1 MNIRLI
7 YCIIFMNK
15 KSKQRK
21 PGGKTDFL
29 LSFCRLKVEDV
40 IMASFAMIKEL
51 AEKKDKNGNG
61 YLDMTVI
68 GSDKKEYP
76 AKVWRFEN
84 NGQFEDGDVVEIEY
98 TLDNY
103 KGKAQ
108 LNISSMKKAP
118 QEMIKEFVPAA
129 EYNGKT
135 VFSMLLDKVNH
146 FSDENLKKIVSHIM
160 LKNREKL
167 EVYPAAYRLHHAIVG
182 GLMLHTASIVEMA
195 EKLCQIYPN
204 INRELLLSGAILH
217 DVAKTFEME
226 TGKTGLCSGYTVGG
240 ELIGHLVKGAMYIE
254 DTARELGIEDEKTV
268 LLEHMVLSHHGVPEY
283 GSPVRPMF
291 LEAEI
296 LSVLDSLD
304 ATIFEIN
311 NATNKI
317 EPGKFTERQWALDN
331 RKLFNHGLSS
341 TEHKVNLGE

>member
-1 MNIRLI
+1 
-7 YCIIFMNK
+7 
-15 KSKQRK
+15 
-21 PGGKTDFL
+21 
-29 LSFCRLKVEDV
+29 
-40 IMASFAMIKEL
+40 MASFALIKEL
-51 AEKKDKNGNG
+51 SEKKDKNGNG
-61 YLDMTVI
+61 FLDLIII

-76 AKVWRFEN
+76 AKIWRFDN
-84 NGQFEDGDVVEIEY
+84 NGQFEANDVIEIDY
-98 TLDNY
+98 TVDNY
-103 KGKAQ
+103 KGKTQ
-108 LNISSMKKAP
+108 LNITTIKKAP
-118 QEMIKEFVPAA
+118 DEMISSFVPSS
-129 EYNGKT
+129 EYDGKA
-135 VFSMLLDKVNH
+135 VFSMLLAKVNN
-146 FSDENLKKIVSHIM
+146 FADEVLKSIVSKI
-160 LKNREKL
+160 LLDNREAL

-195 EKLCQIYPN
+195 EKTCTVYPN

-217 DVAKTFEME
+217 DVAKTFEMS
-226 TGKTGLCSGYTVGG
+226 TAKSGLCSGYTIGG

-254 DTARELGIEDEKTV
+254 DTAKELGIEDEKVT

-296 LSVLDSLD
+296 LSTLDSLD

-317 EPGKFTERQWALDN
+317 NTGSFTERQWALDN

-341 TEHKVNLGE
+341 AEHKVNLGE

>member
-1 MNIRLI
+1 
-7 YCIIFMNK
+7 
-15 KSKQRK
+15 
-21 PGGKTDFL
+21 
-29 LSFCRLKVEDV
+29 
-40 IMASFAMIKEL
+40 MASFALIKEL
-51 AEKKDKNGNG
+51 SEKKDKNGNG
-61 YLDMTVI
+61 FLDLIII

-76 AKVWRFEN
+76 AKIWRFDN
-84 NGQFEDGDVVEIEY
+84 NGQFEANDVIEIDY
-98 TLDNY
+98 TVDNY
-103 KGKAQ
+103 KGKTQ
-108 LNISSMKKAP
+108 LNITTIKKAP
-118 QEMIKEFVPAA
+118 DEMISSFVPSS
-129 EYNGKT
+129 EHDGKA
-135 VFSMLLDKVNH
+135 VFSMLLAKVNN
-146 FSDENLKKIVSHIM
+146 FADEVLKSIVSKI
-160 LKNREKL
+160 LLDNREAL

-195 EKLCQIYPN
+195 EKTCTVYPN

-217 DVAKTFEME
+217 DVAKTFEMN
-226 TGKTGLCSGYTVGG
+226 TAKSGLCSGYTIGG

-254 DTARELGIEDEKTV
+254 DTAKELGIEDEKVT

-296 LSVLDSLD
+296 LSTLDSLD

-317 EPGKFTERQWALDN
+317 NTGSFTERQWALDN

>member
-1 MNIRLI
+1 
-7 YCIIFMNK
+7 
-15 KSKQRK
+15 
-21 PGGKTDFL
+21 
-29 LSFCRLKVEDV
+29 
-40 IMASFAMIKEL
+40 MASFALIKEL

-61 YLDMTVI
+61 FLDLIVI

-76 AKVWRFEN
+76 AKVWRFDN
-84 NGQFEDGDVVEIEY
+84 NGQFETNDVIEIDY
-98 TLDNY
+98 TVDNY
-103 KGKAQ
+103 KGKTQ
-108 LNISSMKKAP
+108 LNITTIKKAP
-118 QEMIKEFVPAA
+118 DEMISSFVPSS
-129 EYNGKT
+129 EYDGKA
-135 VFSMLLDKVNH
+135 VFSMLLAKVNN
-146 FSDENLKKIVSHIM
+146 FSDEVLKAIVSKIM
-160 LKNREKL
+160 LDNRKAL
-167 EVYPAAYRLHHAIVG
+167 EVYPAAYRLHHAIIG

-195 EKLCQIYPN
+195 EKTCTVYPN

-217 DVAKTFEME
+217 DVAKTFEMN
-226 TGKTGLCSGYTVGG
+226 TAKSGLCSGYTVGG

-254 DTARELGIEDEKTV
+254 DTAKELGIEDEKVT
-268 LLEHMVLSHHGVPEY
+268 LLEHMVLSHHGIPEY

-296 LSVLDSLD
+296 LSTLDSLD

-317 EPGKFTERQWALDN
+317 DAGAFTERQWALDN

>member
-1 MNIRLI
+1 
-7 YCIIFMNK
+7 
-15 KSKQRK
+15 
-21 PGGKTDFL
+21 
-29 LSFCRLKVEDV
+29 
-40 IMASFAMIKEL
+40 MASFAMIKEL

-76 AKVWRFEN
+76 AKIWRFEN
-84 NGQFEDGDVVEIEY
+84 NGQFEAGEVIEIEY
-98 TLDNY
+98 TVDSY
-103 KGKAQ
+103 KGKTQ
-108 LNISSMKKAP
+108 LNITMIKKAP
-118 QEMIKEFVPAA
+118 DEMIKDFVPAA
-129 EYNGKT
+129 EYDGKA
-135 VFSMLLDKVNH
+135 VFSMLLKKA
-146 FSDENLKKIVSHIM
+146 ENFNDTDFKQLVTKIM

-167 EVYPAAYRLHHAIVG
+167 EVYPAAYKLHHAIVG

-195 EKLCQIYPN
+195 EKICTVYPN
-204 INRELLLSGAILH
+204 INRELLISGAILH
-217 DVAKTFEME
+217 DAAKTFEME
-226 TGKTGLCSGYTVGG
+226 IGKTGLCSGYSIGG

-254 DTARELGIEDEKTV
+254 ETAKELDIDKEKAV
-268 LLEHMVLSHHGVPEY
+268 LLEHMILSHHGVPEY

-296 LSVLDSLD
+296 LSALDSLD

-311 NATNKI
+311 NATGKI

>member
-1 MNIRLI
+1 
-7 YCIIFMNK
+7 
-15 KSKQRK
+15 
-21 PGGKTDFL
+21 
-29 LSFCRLKVEDV
+29 
-40 IMASFAMIKEL
+40 MASFAMIKEL

-61 YLDMTVI
+61 YLDIIVI

-84 NGQFEDGDVVEIEY
+84 NGLYETGDVIEIEY
-98 TLDNY
+98 TVDNY
-103 KGKAQ
+103 KGRPQ
-108 LNISSMKKAP
+108 LNISSIKKADS
-118 QEMIKEFVPAA
+118 QLASQFVPSS
-129 EYNGKT
+129 EYDGKS
-135 VFSMLLDKVNH
+135 VFSMLLEKANN
-146 FSDENLKKIVSHIM
+146 FSDADFKKIVTHIM
-160 LKNREKL
+160 LENREKL

-195 EKLCQIYPN
+195 EKICQIYPN
-204 INRELLLSGAILH
+204 VNRELLLSGSILH

-226 TGKTGLCSGYTVGG
+226 TGKTGLCTGYSVGG

-254 DTARELGIEDEKTV
+254 DTAVKLGVDYDKAV

-296 LSVLDSLD
+296 LSALDSLD

-311 NATNKI
+311 NATGKV
-317 EPGKFTERQWALDN
+317 EAGKFTDRQWALDN
-331 RKLFNHGLSS
+331 RKLYNHGLSEF
-341 TEHKVNLGE
+341 EHKVNLGE

>member
-1 MNIRLI
+1 
-7 YCIIFMNK
+7 
-15 KSKQRK
+15 
-21 PGGKTDFL
+21 
-29 LSFCRLKVEDV
+29 
-40 IMASFAMIKEL
+40 MASFAMIKDL
-51 AEKKDKNGNG
+51 YEKKDKNGNG
-61 YLDMTVI
+61 FLDLIVV

-84 NGQFEDGDVVEIEY
+84 NGQFESGDVIEIEY

-103 KGKAQ
+103 KGKEQ
-108 LNISSMKKAP
+108 LNISTIKKAP
-118 QEMIKEFVPAA
+118 DEMIKNFVPAA
-129 EYNGKT
+129 EYDGK
-135 VFSMLLDKVNH
+135 VIFSMLLEKVNH
-146 FSDENLKKIVSHIM
+146 FRDAELKAIVTEIM
-160 LKNREKL
+160 LSNREKL
-167 EVYPAAYRLHHAIVG
+167 EVFPAAFRLHHAIVG
-182 GLMLHTASIVEMA
+182 GLMLHTGSIVEMA
-195 EKLCQIYPN
+195 EKTCTVYPN

-226 TGKTGLCSGYTVGG
+226 TSKTGLCKNYTVGG

-254 DTARELGIEDEKTV
+254 ETAKKLNIDSEKVT
-268 LLEHMVLSHHGVPEY
+268 LLEHMVLSHHGVPEF

-296 LSVLDSLD
+296 LSSLDNLD

-311 NATNKI
+311 NATNKV
-317 EPGKFTERQWALDN
+317 EPGSFTERQWALDN

>member
-1 MNIRLI
+1 
-7 YCIIFMNK
+7 
-15 KSKQRK
+15 
-21 PGGKTDFL
+21 
-29 LSFCRLKVEDV
+29 
-40 IMASFAMIKEL
+40 MASFALIKEL
-51 AEKKDKNGNG
+51 NEKKDKNGNG
-61 YLDMTVI
+61 YLDLIVI

-76 AKVWRFEN
+76 AKVWRFDN
-84 NGQFEDGDVVEIEY
+84 NGQFEQNDVVEIEY

-108 LNISSMKKAP
+108 LTITTIKKAP
-118 QEMIKEFVPAA
+118 SEMIKEFIPAS
-129 EYNGKT
+129 EYDGKI
-135 VFSMLLDKVNH
+135 VFSMLLKKVNE
-146 FSDENLKKIVSHIM
+146 FKDEELKAIVKDIM
-160 LKNREKL
+160 LTNREAL

-195 EKLCQIYPN
+195 EKTCEVYPN

-217 DVAKTFEME
+217 DVAKTFEMQ

-240 ELIGHLVKGAMYIE
+240 ELIGHLVKGAIFIDE
-254 DTARELGIEDEKTV
+254 TAKKLGIDSEKVT
-268 LLEHMVLSHHGVPEY
+268 LLEHMILSHHGVPEY

-296 LSVLDSLD
+296 LSTLDALD
-304 ATIFEIN
+304 ATVFEIN
-311 NATNKI
+311 NAT
-317 EPGKFTERQWALDN
+317 GKVEAGEFTDRQWALDN

>member
-1 MNIRLI
+1 
-7 YCIIFMNK
+7 
-15 KSKQRK
+15 
-21 PGGKTDFL
+21 
-29 LSFCRLKVEDV
+29 
-40 IMASFAMIKEL
+40 MASFAMIKEL
-51 AEKKDKNGNG
+51 NEKKDKNGNG
-61 YLDMTVI
+61 YLDLIVI

-76 AKVWRFEN
+76 AKIWRFDN
-84 NGQFEDGDVVEIEY
+84 NGQFESGDVVEIEY

-103 KGKAQ
+103 KGKDQ
-108 LNISSMKKAP
+108 LTINTIRKAP
-118 QEMIKEFVPAA
+118 DEMIKNFVPAS
-129 EYNGKT
+129 EYDGKII
-135 VFSMLLDKVNH
+135 FSMLLEKVNN
-146 FSDENLKKIVSHIM
+146 FKDSELKRIVNEIM
-160 LKNREKL
+160 LANREKL
-167 EVYPAAYRLHHAIVG
+167 EVFPAAFRLHHAIVG

-195 EKLCQIYPN
+195 EKTCTVYPN

-226 TGKTGLCSGYTVGG
+226 TSKTGLCKAYTVGG

-254 DTARELGIEDEKTV
+254 ETAKKLNIDSEKV
-268 LLEHMVLSHHGVPEY
+268 ILLEHMILSHHGIPEY

-296 LSVLDSLD
+296 LSSLDSLD

-311 NATNKI
+311 NATSKVDA
-317 EPGKFTERQWALDN
+317 GSFTDRQWALDN

>member
-1 MNIRLI
+1 
-7 YCIIFMNK
+7 
-15 KSKQRK
+15 
-21 PGGKTDFL
+21 
-29 LSFCRLKVEDV
+29 
-40 IMASFAMIKEL
+40 MASFALIKEL
-51 AEKKDKNGNG
+51 SEKKDKNGNG
-61 YLDMTVI
+61 FLDLIII

-76 AKVWRFEN
+76 AKIWRFDN
-84 NGQFEDGDVVEIEY
+84 NGQFEANDIIEIDY
-98 TLDNY
+98 TVDNY
-103 KGKAQ
+103 KGKTQ
-108 LNISSMKKAP
+108 LNITTIKKAP
-118 QEMIKEFVPAA
+118 DEMISSFVPSS
-129 EYNGKT
+129 EYDGKA
-135 VFSMLLDKVNH
+135 VFSMLLAKVNN
-146 FSDENLKKIVSHIM
+146 FADEVLKSIVSKI
-160 LKNREKL
+160 LLDNREAL

-195 EKLCQIYPN
+195 EKTCTVYPN

-217 DVAKTFEME
+217 DVAKTFEMN
-226 TGKTGLCSGYTVGG
+226 TAKSGLCSGYTIGG

-254 DTARELGIEDEKTV
+254 DTAKELGIEDEKVT

-296 LSVLDSLD
+296 LSTLDSLD

-317 EPGKFTERQWALDN
+317 NTGSFTERQWALDN

>member
-1 MNIRLI
+1 
-7 YCIIFMNK
+7 
-15 KSKQRK
+15 
-21 PGGKTDFL
+21 
-29 LSFCRLKVEDV
+29 
-40 IMASFAMIKEL
+40 MASFALIKEL
-51 AEKKDKNGNG
+51 NEKKDKNGNG
-61 YLDMTVI
+61 YLDLIVI

-76 AKVWRFEN
+76 AKVWRFDN
-84 NGQFEDGDVVEIEY
+84 NGQFEQNDVVEIEY

-108 LNISSMKKAP
+108 LIITTIKKAP
-118 QEMIKEFVPAA
+118 SEMIKEFIPES
-129 EYNGKT
+129 EYDGKV
-135 VFSMLLDKVNH
+135 VFSMLLKKVNE
-146 FSDENLKKIVSHIM
+146 FKDEELKAIVKDIM
-160 LKNREKL
+160 LTNREAL

-195 EKLCQIYPN
+195 EKTCEVYPN

-217 DVAKTFEME
+217 DVAKTFEMQ

-240 ELIGHLVKGAMYIE
+240 ELIGHLVKGAIFIDE
-254 DTARELGIEDEKTV
+254 TAKKLGIDSEKVT
-268 LLEHMVLSHHGVPEY
+268 LLEHMILSHHGVPEY

-296 LSVLDSLD
+296 LSTLDALD
-304 ATIFEIN
+304 ATVFEIN
-311 NATNKI
+311 NAT
-317 EPGKFTERQWALDN
+317 GKVEAGEFTDRQWALDN

>member
-1 MNIRLI
+1 
-7 YCIIFMNK
+7 
-15 KSKQRK
+15 
-21 PGGKTDFL
+21 
-29 LSFCRLKVEDV
+29 
-40 IMASFAMIKEL
+40 MASFAMIKEL

-76 AKVWRFEN
+76 AKIWRFEN
-84 NGQFEDGDVVEIEY
+84 NGQFEAGEVVEIEY
-98 TLDNY
+98 SVDSY
-103 KGKAQ
+103 KGKMQ
-108 LNISSMKKAP
+108 LTITMIKKAP
-118 QEMIKEFVPAA
+118 DEMIKDFVPSS

-135 VFSMLLDKVNH
+135 VFTMLLNKVNS
-146 FSDENLKKIVSHIM
+146 FADNDLKEIVSSIM

-167 EVYPAAYRLHHAIVG
+167 EEYPAAYRLHHAIVG

-195 EKLCQIYPN
+195 EKTCQVYPN

-226 TGKTGLCSGYTVGG
+226 TGKTGLCSGYSVGG

-254 DTARELGIEDEKTV
+254 ETAKALGIESEKVT

-296 LSVLDSLD
+296 LSTLDSLD

-311 NATNKI
+311 NATSKI
-317 EPGKFTERQWALDN
+317 EAGKFTDRQWALDN

>member
-1 MNIRLI
+1 
-7 YCIIFMNK
+7 
-15 KSKQRK
+15 
-21 PGGKTDFL
+21 
-29 LSFCRLKVEDV
+29 
-40 IMASFAMIKEL
+40 MASFALIKEL

-61 YLDMTVI
+61 FLDLIVI

-76 AKVWRFEN
+76 AKVWRFDN
-84 NGQFEDGDVVEIEY
+84 NGQFETNDVIEIDY
-98 TLDNY
+98 TVDNY
-103 KGKAQ
+103 KGKTQ
-108 LNISSMKKAP
+108 LNITTIKKAP
-118 QEMIKEFVPAA
+118 DEMISSFVPSS
-129 EYNGKT
+129 EYDGKA
-135 VFSMLLDKVNH
+135 VFSMLLAKVNN
-146 FSDENLKKIVSHIM
+146 FSDEVLKAIVSKIM
-160 LKNREKL
+160 LDNRKAL
-167 EVYPAAYRLHHAIVG
+167 EVYPAAYRLHHAIIG

-195 EKLCQIYPN
+195 EKTCTVYPN

-217 DVAKTFEME
+217 DVAKTFEMN
-226 TGKTGLCSGYTVGG
+226 TAKSGLCSGYTVGG

-254 DTARELGIEDEKTV
+254 DTAKELGIEDEKVT
-268 LLEHMVLSHHGVPEY
+268 LLEHMVLSHHGIPEY

-296 LSVLDSLD
+296 LSTLDSLD

-317 EPGKFTERQWALDN
+317 DVGAFTERQWALDN

>member
-1 MNIRLI
+1 
-7 YCIIFMNK
+7 
-15 KSKQRK
+15 
-21 PGGKTDFL
+21 
-29 LSFCRLKVEDV
+29 
-40 IMASFAMIKEL
+40 MASFALIKEL
-51 AEKKDKNGNG
+51 NEKKDKNGNG
-61 YLDMTVI
+61 YLDLIVI

-76 AKVWRFEN
+76 AKVWRFDN
-84 NGQFEDGDVVEIEY
+84 NGQFEQNDVVEIEY

-108 LNISSMKKAP
+108 LTITTIKKAP
-118 QEMIKEFVPAA
+118 SEMIKEFIPAS
-129 EYNGKT
+129 EYDGEV
-135 VFSMLLDKVNH
+135 VFSMLLKKVNE
-146 FSDENLKKIVSHIM
+146 FKDEELKAIVKDIM
-160 LKNREKL
+160 LTNREAL

-195 EKLCQIYPN
+195 EKTCEVYPN

-217 DVAKTFEME
+217 DVAKTFEMQ

-240 ELIGHLVKGAMYIE
+240 ELIGHLVKGAIFIDE
-254 DTARELGIEDEKTV
+254 TAKKLGIDSEKVT
-268 LLEHMVLSHHGVPEY
+268 LLEHMILSHHGVPEY

-296 LSVLDSLD
+296 LSTLDALD

-311 NATNKI
+311 NAT
-317 EPGKFTERQWALDN
+317 GKVEAGEFTDRQWALDN

>member
-1 MNIRLI
+1 
-7 YCIIFMNK
+7 
-15 KSKQRK
+15 
-21 PGGKTDFL
+21 
-29 LSFCRLKVEDV
+29 
-40 IMASFAMIKEL
+40 MASFAMIKEL

-61 YLDMTVI
+61 YLDIIVI

-84 NGQFEDGDVVEIEY
+84 NGLYETGDVIEIEY
-98 TLDNY
+98 TVDNY
-103 KGKAQ
+103 KGRPQ
-108 LNISSMKKAP
+108 LNISSIKKADS
-118 QEMIKEFVPAA
+118 QLASQFVPSS
-129 EYNGKT
+129 EYDGKS
-135 VFSMLLDKVNH
+135 VFSMLLEKANN
-146 FSDENLKKIVSHIM
+146 FSDADFKKIVTHIM
-160 LKNREKL
+160 LENREKL

-195 EKLCQIYPN
+195 EKICQIYPN
-204 INRELLLSGAILH
+204 VNRELLLSGAILH

-226 TGKTGLCSGYTVGG
+226 TGKTGLCTGYSVGG

-254 DTARELGIEDEKTV
+254 DTAVKLGVDYDKAV

-296 LSVLDSLD
+296 LSALDSLD

-311 NATNKI
+311 NATGKV
-317 EPGKFTERQWALDN
+317 EAGKFTDRQWALDN
-331 RKLFNHGLSS
+331 RKLYNHGLSEF
-341 TEHKVNLGE
+341 EHKVNLGE

>member
-1 MNIRLI
+1 
-7 YCIIFMNK
+7 
-15 KSKQRK
+15 
-21 PGGKTDFL
+21 
-29 LSFCRLKVEDV
+29 
-40 IMASFAMIKEL
+40 MASFAMIKEL

-61 YLDMTVI
+61 YLDVIVI

-84 NGQFEDGDVVEIEY
+84 NGLYETGDVIEIEY
-98 TLDNY
+98 TVDNY
-103 KGKAQ
+103 KGRPQ
-108 LNISSMKKAP
+108 LNISSIKKADS
-118 QEMIKEFVPAA
+118 QLASQFVPSS
-129 EYNGKT
+129 EYDGKS
-135 VFSMLLDKVNH
+135 VFSMLLEKANN
-146 FSDENLKKIVSHIM
+146 FSDADFKKIVTHIM
-160 LKNREKL
+160 LENREKL

-195 EKLCQIYPN
+195 EKICQIYPN

-226 TGKTGLCSGYTVGG
+226 TGKTGLCTGYSVGG

-254 DTARELGIEDEKTV
+254 DTAVKLGVDYDKAV

-296 LSVLDSLD
+296 LSTLDSLD

-311 NATNKI
+311 NATGKV
-317 EPGKFTERQWALDN
+317 EAGKFTDRQWALDN
-331 RKLFNHGLSS
+331 RKLYNHGLSEF
-341 TEHKVNLGE
+341 EHKVNLGE

>member
-1 MNIRLI
+1 
-7 YCIIFMNK
+7 
-15 KSKQRK
+15 
-21 PGGKTDFL
+21 
-29 LSFCRLKVEDV
+29 
-40 IMASFAMIKEL
+40 MASFAMIKEL

-76 AKVWRFEN
+76 AKIWRFEN
-84 NGQFEDGDVVEIEY
+84 NGQFEAGEVVEIEY
-98 TLDNY
+98 SVDSY
-103 KGKAQ
+103 KGKTQ
-108 LNISSMKKAP
+108 LTITMIKKAP
-118 QEMIKEFVPAA
+118 DEMIKDFVPSS

-135 VFSMLLDKVNH
+135 VFSMLLNKVNS
-146 FSDENLKKIVSHIM
+146 FADNDLKEIVSSIM

-167 EVYPAAYRLHHAIVG
+167 EDYPAAYRLHHAIVG

-195 EKLCQIYPN
+195 EKTCQVYPN

-226 TGKTGLCSGYTVGG
+226 TGKTGLCSGYSVGG

-254 DTARELGIEDEKTV
+254 ETAKELGIESEKVT

-296 LSVLDSLD
+296 LSTLDSLD

-317 EPGKFTERQWALDN
+317 ETGKFTDRQWALDN

>member
-1 MNIRLI
+1 
-7 YCIIFMNK
+7 
-15 KSKQRK
+15 
-21 PGGKTDFL
+21 
-29 LSFCRLKVEDV
+29 
-40 IMASFAMIKEL
+40 MASFAMIKEL

-76 AKVWRFEN
+76 AKIWRFEN
-84 NGQFEDGDVVEIEY
+84 NGQFEAGEVVEIEY
-98 TLDNY
+98 SVDSY
-103 KGKAQ
+103 KGKTQ
-108 LNISSMKKAP
+108 LTITMIKKAP
-118 QEMIKEFVPAA
+118 DEMIKDFVPSS

-135 VFSMLLDKVNH
+135 VFSMLLNKVNS
-146 FSDENLKKIVSHIM
+146 FADNDLKEIVSSIM

-167 EVYPAAYRLHHAIVG
+167 EEYPAAYRLHHAIVG

-195 EKLCQIYPN
+195 ENTCQVYPN

-226 TGKTGLCSGYTVGG
+226 TGKTGLCSGYSVGG

-254 DTARELGIEDEKTV
+254 ETAKELGIESEKVT

-296 LSVLDSLD
+296 LSTLDSLD

-317 EPGKFTERQWALDN
+317 EAGKFTDRQWALDN

>member
-1 MNIRLI
+1 
-7 YCIIFMNK
+7 
-15 KSKQRK
+15 
-21 PGGKTDFL
+21 
-29 LSFCRLKVEDV
+29 
-40 IMASFAMIKEL
+40 
-51 AEKKDKNGNG
+51 
-61 YLDMTVI
+61 MTVI

-76 AKVWRFEN
+76 AKIWRFEN
-84 NGQFEDGDVVEIEY
+84 NGQFEAGEVVEIEY
-98 TLDNY
+98 SVDSY
-103 KGKAQ
+103 KGKTQ
-108 LNISSMKKAP
+108 LTITMIKKAP
-118 QEMIKEFVPAA
+118 DEMIKDFVPSS

-135 VFSMLLDKVNH
+135 VFSMLLNKVNS
-146 FSDENLKKIVSHIM
+146 FADNDLKEIVSSIM

-167 EVYPAAYRLHHAIVG
+167 EEYPAAYRLHHAIVG

-195 EKLCQIYPN
+195 EKTCQVYPN

-226 TGKTGLCSGYTVGG
+226 TGKTGLCSGYSVGG

-254 DTARELGIEDEKTV
+254 ETAKELGIESEKVT

-296 LSVLDSLD
+296 LSTLDSLD

-317 EPGKFTERQWALDN
+317 ETGKFTDRQWALDN